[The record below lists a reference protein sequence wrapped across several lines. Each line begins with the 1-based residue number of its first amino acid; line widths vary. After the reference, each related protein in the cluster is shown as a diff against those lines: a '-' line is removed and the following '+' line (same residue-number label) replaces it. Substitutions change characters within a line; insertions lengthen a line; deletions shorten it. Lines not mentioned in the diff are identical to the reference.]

1 LQNVDSPPE
10 SGSVFTEQLRD
21 IEYNGALNH
30 ATGQGAKF
38 ALLLAM
44 LEQNTLL
51 RPSMAKDD
59 DSAQL
64 DQQSLLAGLS
74 YYRAA
79 PLAADEQYWSLVTNT
94 EGYIH
99 NGDLDNARLWL
110 AMHPEPL
117 SLHNDALHIP
127 EEIIEN
133 CSLVV
138 RERLKKTQQKQFSQ
152 DATVLY
158 DILQGLSPQEV
169 AA

>member
-1 LQNVDSPPE
+1 MQNVDSPPE

-21 IEYNGALNH
+21 IEYNGVLNH
-30 ATGQGAKF
+30 ATGEGAKF

-64 DQQSLLAGLS
+64 SEQSQLAGLS

-79 PLAADEQYWSLVTNT
+79 PLAADEHYWSLVTNT
-94 EGYIH
+94 EHFIQS
-99 NGDLDNARLWL
+99 GDIDNARLWL

-138 RERLKKTQQKQFSQ
+138 RERLKTTQQKQFNQ